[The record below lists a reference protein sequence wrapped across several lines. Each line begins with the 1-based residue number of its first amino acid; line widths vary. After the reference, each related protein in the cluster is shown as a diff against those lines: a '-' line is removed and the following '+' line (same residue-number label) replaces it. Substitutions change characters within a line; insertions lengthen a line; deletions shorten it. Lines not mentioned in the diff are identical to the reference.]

1 MKTSHRY
8 IRNLIHRY
16 DGATVNLE
24 TLQMSWQSRRAA
36 LSGLTD
42 REGLERREAAW
53 YREQAAARHVEFDP
67 TRKTA
72 MREER

>member
-1 MKTSHRY
+1 MKTSHRH

-16 DGATVNLE
+16 DGVE

-53 YREQAAARHVEFDP
+53 YREQAAARHVEFDL